1 MENIEVERRLQA
13 AISALRSQD
22 SHLLEVDASER
33 SITHRLAVHLER
45 LFPGWDVDCEYN
57 RDRRD
62 HKTINLGMA
71 GIRAARRTG
80 KVYPDIIVHHRG
92 SKNLLAVELKKRGGV
107 AADEDYKRSEAY
119 VHQLGYEQAWAI

>member
-22 SHLLEVDASER
+22 SHLVEVDASER

-80 KVYPDIIVHHRG
+80 KVYPDCPSPKPRIRADHGGHSTRIPA
-92 SKNLLAVELKKRGGV
+92 AVAPKHLT
-107 AADEDYKRSEAY
+107 
-119 VHQLGYEQAWAI
+119 